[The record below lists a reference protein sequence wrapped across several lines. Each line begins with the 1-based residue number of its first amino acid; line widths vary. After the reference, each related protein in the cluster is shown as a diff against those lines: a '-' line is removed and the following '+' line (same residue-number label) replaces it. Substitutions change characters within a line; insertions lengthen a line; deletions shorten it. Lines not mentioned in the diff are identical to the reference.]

1 VADAR
6 ASGIPASTSVTL
18 ALPPRGSFARVR
30 QHLEA
35 SGYSVAGGERQRW
48 DDFYF
53 DSHAGQLT
61 RRGRAVRRREP
72 GACLQLLEG
81 GAVIAEG
88 GEGSGPLAG
97 QLTALDLEGPLLFQ
111 LRVRVEETNWL
122 IGRATAT
129 AFVASCARWRF
140 RSPRGGREERGPS
153 TLTLRCDAA
162 EPRELAALLTVLRDL
177 GGLVPVDFDPVRS
190 GLDRLALPQPGAP
203 IPPRLRVAPAD
214 SVADAVA
221 KILGQQAYKLRANID
236 GAAANLDPEYVHDM
250 RVATRRARF
259 ALRRFAPVLAPEA
272 VAEVRESLATL
283 AAQLGAVRD
292 LDVFLSHLPEA
303 LDRIAAPPAFRRWL
317 RRTLRRRRTRSR
329 DDLLATLTPPAFTAL
344 VSRLES
350 MPAHAGEALR
360 PAREAAPAQIR
371 RAGKKVLRLADKPP
385 ASLTDGELH
394 ALRIACKGLRY
405 TCEFFADLYDDDFAT
420 RIRAL
425 VAVQDCLGA
434 HQDAV
439 IASEALAQLATRL
452 SSRSTWR
459 DTALLAIGALRQ
471 LERERARAERDRY
484 ADLGARL
491 PGVVRK
497 LRRASPLPD
506 GPPDTVP
513 ERATNGPDG

>member
-1 VADAR
+1 VADTK

-35 SGYSVAGGERQRW
+35 SGYTVAGGERQRW

-88 GEGSGPLAG
+88 GEGPGPLAG

-122 IGRATAT
+122 IGRAPTT

-203 IPPRLRVAPAD
+203 IPPRLRVA
-214 SVADAVA
+214 VA
-221 KILGQQAYKLRANID
+221 KILAQQAYKLRANLD
-236 GAAANLDPEYVHDM
+236 GAVTDLDPEYVHDM

-272 VAEVRESLATL
+272 VVEVRESLATL
-283 AAQLGAVRD
+283 GAQLGAVRD
-292 LDVFLSHLPEA
+292 LDVFLSHLPVA

-329 DDLLATLTPPAFTAL
+329 DDLLAALAPAAFTAL

-405 TCEFFADLYDDDFAT
+405 TCEFFADLYDDGFAT

-425 VAVQDCLGA
+425 VAVQDCLGT

-439 IASEALAQLATRL
+439 IAAEALAQLATQL

-471 LERERARAERDRY
+471 LERERARAERERY
-484 ADLGARL
+484 ADLGARV

-497 LRRASPLPD
+497 LRRASPLPG
-506 GPPDTVP
+506 GPPDSVP
-513 ERATNGPDG
+513 EPATDGQDG